1 MNIHPI
7 ARLIRYCLGR
17 NIACVKINS
26 VKKQQFITVC
36 YNLLCFDD
44 TDAVCDST
52 MALTELFADGLWTA
66 SKSFS

>member
-26 VKKQQFITVC
+26 VKKQHRIDKLVIICYVLTIQMPFATV
-36 YNLLCFDD
+36 L
-44 TDAVCDST
+44 
-52 MALTELFADGLWTA
+52 ALTELFADGLWTA